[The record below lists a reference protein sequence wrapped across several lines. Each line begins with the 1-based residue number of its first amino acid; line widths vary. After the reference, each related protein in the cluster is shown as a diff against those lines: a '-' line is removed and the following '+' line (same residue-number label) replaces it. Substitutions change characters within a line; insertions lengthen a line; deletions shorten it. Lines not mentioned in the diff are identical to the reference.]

1 MAVSYTHLDVYK
13 RQQGDR
19 LLCFVQKSLET
30 CLKEGEFFC
39 RETGDLFYLCLN
51 EETREEVR
59 RRLETV
65 MEKVSSAAVQE
76 GHN

>member
-1 MAVSYTHLDVYK
+1 M
-13 RQQGDR
+13 
-19 LLCFVQKSLET
+19 LCSESLEN

-51 EETREEVR
+51 EDTREEVR

-65 MEKVSSAAVQE
+65 MRK
-76 GHN
+76 